1 MIKNYP
7 KNLPSGMIKQPGDNL
22 GLGFEAE
29 ADTLLTYFAHPDHHP
44 LLRLGDCAA
53 QAQPRTAGADPNRK
67 RHTDH
72 HRDCHDHAYALPH
85 PHRHGN
91 PDDYAYPNCNPN
103 AHADTNT
110 YTHPNTHV
118 DAKPNVN

>member
-1 MIKNYP
+1 MIKKYP

-44 LLRLGDCAA
+44 LLCLRDCAA
-53 QAQPRTAGADPNRK
+53 QAQPGTAGADPHRK
-67 RHTDH
+67 RHANH

-91 PDDYAYPNCNPN
+91 PDDYIDANHNSD
-103 AHADTNT
+103 AHADINT
-110 YTHPNTHV
+110 YTHPNTHIN
-118 DAKPNVN
+118 AKPNVN

>member
-7 KNLPSGMIKQPGDNL
+7 KNLRSGMIKQPGDNL

-29 ADTLLTYFAHPDHHP
+29 ADTLLTYLAYPDHHP

-53 QAQPRTAGADPNRK
+53 QAQPRAAGADPNPQQYAN
-67 RHTDH
+67 DH
-72 HRDCHDHAYALPH
+72 RYCHDHAHAIPH

-91 PDDYAYPNCNPN
+91 PDDYTDTNRNSNP
-103 AHADTNT
+103 HADTNA
-110 YTHPNTHV
+110 YIHPNTHV